1 MTGCTL
7 RICLVRDN
15 RHFFRDLTAA
25 ADTQARTPASAGL
38 RMVAPDT
45 QARTPNGS
53 AGLRMVAPDTHA
65 RTPNG
70 SAGLRMVA
78 PDTHARTPNGSAGL
92 HHPARN
98 ARLRE
103 SDGHPDHSGSW
114 GVQVAPP
121 NSLDGLPGIQGN
133 GPRGSQRGYPGTQ
146 RPGWAKVLALWH
158 AGSHA
163 VARCRPMN
171 CDKAAIQAFRASS
184 IETHPL
190 GPRRRDFCVEKT
202 PCVWSSYHSCPFTN
216 MRAER
221 DSEGE
226 GERERESDKGKKIEQ
241 T

>member
-121 NSLDGLPGIQGN
+121 NSPASRARRRGAKFQWTFSPWLPPPTIRGEKVHWNLAPRRLARDAGELGGASCTPQLPGWSAWHPGKRP
-133 GPRGSQRGYPGTQ
+133 PRVPTGISRNPAPRLGESPCLVACRLSRGGSLP
-146 RPGWAKVLALWH
+146 AHEL
-158 AGSHA
+158 
-163 VARCRPMN
+163 
-171 CDKAAIQAFRASS
+171 
-184 IETHPL
+184 
-190 GPRRRDFCVEKT
+190 
-202 PCVWSSYHSCPFTN
+202 
-216 MRAER
+216 
-221 DSEGE
+221 
-226 GERERESDKGKKIEQ
+226 
-241 T
+241 